1 MIMKYKYIFLDL
13 DGTLTD
19 SKDGILNCVK
29 YALDKLG
36 EPLPAELMRFIG
48 PPLIDSFTEFCG
60 FTPEKSQ
67 RAVELYR
74 ERFST
79 VGLFENRVYDGA
91 HDFLKRLIDS
101 ARLPVLTTS
110 KPKVYADRIVVRYGL
125 RPYLKLVTGAEL
137 NGVRNSK
144 AEIIEYSIEQ
154 LGIEDRSRILMV
166 GDRHQDIDGAKQCG
180 IASCGVSYGY
190 AAEGELEAA
199 GADYIAGDFDELYKI
214 AVQA

>member
-1 MIMKYKYIFLDL
+1 MKYKYIFLDL

-36 EPLPAELMRFIG
+36 EPLPDELMRFIG

-60 FTPEKSQ
+60 FSSEKAQ

-79 VGLFENRVYDGA
+79 IGLFENSVYEGA
-91 HDFLKRLIDS
+91 HEFLQKLLDN

-110 KPKVYADRIVVRYGL
+110 KPKIYADRIVVRYGL
-125 RPYLKLVTGAEL
+125 RPYLKLVAGAEL
-137 NGVRNSK
+137 DGTRNSK
-144 AEIIEYSIEQ
+144 AEVIEYSIEK
-154 LGIEDRSRILMV
+154 LGIEDRSKILMV
-166 GDRHQDIDGAKQCG
+166 GDRHQDIDGAKRCG
-180 IASCGVSYGY
+180 IDSCGVSYGY
-190 AAEGELEAA
+190 AAEGELESA
-199 GADYIAGDFDELYKI
+199 GADYIAKDFDELYKI
-214 AVQA
+214 AIQ